1 MHIILFI
8 LIAALFLEQL
18 GQNFLY
24 REFDFIVDIIGHFQ
38 GFLFYVCGAIFIF
51 TSALLIY
58 KSIKIYIA
66 VGNQLFARQG
76 KLSKVFEDFL
86 ILTQNREKIAV
97 KFCEIKFISML

>member
-1 MHIILFI
+1 MND
-8 LIAALFLEQL
+8 
-18 GQNFLY
+18 NFLKSILNESDLEAY
-24 REFDFIVDIIGHFQ
+24 ANFINLPEFNSKKETFSSLLNNTIG
-38 GFLFYVCGAIFIF
+38 
-51 TSALLIY
+51 

-76 KLSKVFEDFL
+76 KLSGVFDDFL